1 MNEQEFYHGGNC
13 YSEFILLFNNCLME
27 GEEGR
32 KDKPFVKVL
41 NREFASQQQ
50 NQVEAKKF

>member
-41 NREFASQQQ
+41 NREFASQ
-50 NQVEAKKF
+50 NQVEAKKL